1 MRLIARTHQLPVRL
15 AVGSFVLN
23 SGLSKLQN
31 LEETAEQTHGLATT
45 AYPFLKSQDPRD
57 FTRLLGRTEVALGAA
72 LLVPLVPSLLA
83 GAALTAFSAG
93 LAGLYLRVPGMRQEG
108 GLRPTQ
114 AGVPL
119 AKDIWLVG
127 IGSSL
132 VLDELSCLRRDRR
145 ARA

>member
-83 GAALTAFSAG
+83 GRRSPPSPPAWRACTSGSRGCGGKAGCARRRPASRSPRTSGWWASA
-93 LAGLYLRVPGMRQEG
+93 
-108 GLRPTQ
+108 
-114 AGVPL
+114 PL
-119 AKDIWLVG
+119 W
-127 IGSSL
+127 SWTS
-132 VLDELSCLRRDRR
+132 
-145 ARA
+145 